1 MSRKF
6 LTILAICGAMSCVS
20 LVGPAVFE
28 GAGTIH
34 PAWAATPLEGMA
46 GYWSGNGSV
55 ALNSG
60 KTERV
65 KCAVTYKVGDA
76 GSQIKQSMR
85 CASPDYTIN
94 AQADLRVRGDQV
106 SGNWEEKTYSAT
118 GQVSGRY
125 AGSSLTLNIKGA
137 NFTAAMNLS
146 LSDCKQ
152 TISITPQGL
161 DVNRISIALAKC

>member
-1 MSRKF
+1 MSRKILLM
-6 LTILAICGAMSCVS
+6 LTTCSALLAVGAIVPGLLS
-20 LVGPAVFE
+20 VGSVD
-28 GAGTIH
+28 

-46 GYWSGNGSV
+46 GYWTGSGSV

-65 KCAVTYKVGDA
+65 KCSVTYKVGDA
-76 GSQIKQSMR
+76 GGLIKQNMR
-85 CASPDYTIN
+85 CASQDYTIN
-94 AQADLRVRGDQV
+94 ASADLRVKGEHV

-125 AGSSLTLNIKGA
+125 ADNSMNLNIKGA
-137 NFTAAMNLS
+137 NFSAAMNLS

-152 TISITPQGL
+152 TISITPHGL
-161 DVNRISIALAKC
+161 DVSRINIALAKC